1 MNLQVLLGAV
11 LAGGGLGVALIAQG
25 HRKRRKI
32 SNLKTLLESA
42 YLEELG
48 KPAGAVD
55 RQVDVRRLVAQTTQ
69 AAERALAGTQL
80 LGRIR
85 QKIERSDWKLSPG
98 EFVSVTLGLAGAGVV
113 VGLLA
118 GSPALAVLLA
128 GFATVGP
135 FLLVSRSVEKR
146 KRRFEEQLPD
156 VLELIAASL
165 EGGGGVPRALELVVG
180 EADEPA
186 ASEFARVLSAAR
198 LGTPLVEALEDMR
211 ERLGS
216 RDLAWTVQAITVQ
229 QRTGGKLA
237 DVLRIVASFMRSR
250 EEIRRDLR
258 ALTAEGRLSAYVLG
272 ALPFFL
278 ATVLLFVNPTYL
290 NPLFTTPIGFAMV
303 AGAGAMMAVSFFL
316 MKRIVKVEV

>member
-1 MNLQVLLGAV
+1 
-11 LAGGGLGVALIAQG
+11 
-25 HRKRRKI
+25 RR
-32 SNLKTLLESA
+32 
-42 YLEELG
+42 
-48 KPAGAVD
+48 
-55 RQVDVRRLVAQTTQ
+55 
-69 AAERALAGTQL
+69 
-80 LGRIR
+80 
-85 QKIERSDWKLSPG
+85 IERSDWKLSPG
-98 EFVSVTLGLAGAGVV
+98 EFVSVTLGLAGAGFV

-118 GSPALAVLLA
+118 GSGVLAALLA
-128 GFATVGP
+128 GFAVVGP
-135 FLLVSRSVEKR
+135 YLLMSRSVERR
-146 KRRFEEQLPD
+146 KRRFEEQLPE

-165 EGGGGVPRALELVVG
+165 EAGGGVPRALELVVG

-216 RDLAWTVQAITVQ
+216 RDLAWTVQAIRVQ
-229 QRTGGKLA
+229 QRSGGRLA

-290 NPLFTTPIGFAMV
+290 NPLFTTPIGFAML
-303 AGAGAMMAVSFFL
+303 AGAGVMMGVSFVL
-316 MKRIVKVEV
+316 MKKIVKVEV

>member
-1 MNLQVLLGAV
+1 MSLQILLGAT
-11 LAGGGLGVALIAQG
+11 LAASGLGVGLVAHGL
-25 HRKRRKI
+25 RKGRKV
-32 SNLKTLLESA
+32 SNLKALLETA

-48 KPAGAVD
+48 KPMGGPD
-55 RQVDVRRLVAQTTQ
+55 RQVDVRKLVAHTTQ

-80 LGRIR
+80 LGSIR
-85 QKIERSDWKLSPG
+85 VKIERSDWKLSPG
-98 EFVSVTLGLAGAGVV
+98 EFVSVSLVLAGAGVA
-113 VGLLA
+113 VGLLT
-118 GSPALAVLLA
+118 GSIPLAVLLA

-135 FLLVSRSVEKR
+135 FLLVSRSVERR

-156 VLELIAASL
+156 VLELIASSL
-165 EGGGGVPRALELVVG
+165 EAGGGVSRALEMVVG

-186 ASEFARVLSAAR
+186 AGELARVLSATR
-198 LGTPLVEALEDMR
+198 LGIPLVEALQEMR

-216 RDLAWTVQAITVQ
+216 RDLAWTVQAIIVQ
-229 QRTGGKLA
+229 QRTGGRLA
-237 DVLRIVASFMRSR
+237 DVLRVVASFMRSR

-290 NPLFTTPIGFAMV
+290 NPLFTTAMGW
-303 AGAGAMMAVSFFL
+303 AMTGGAGVMMGVSFVL
-316 MKRIVKVEV
+316 MKKIVKVEV

>member
-1 MNLQVLLGAV
+1 MSLHVLLAAM
-11 LAGGGLGVALIAQG
+11 LAGCGLGVTLVAHGL
-25 HRKRRKI
+25 RKGRKV
-32 SNLKTLLESA
+32 SNLKALLDTA

-48 KPAGAVD
+48 KPLGGDVD
-55 RQVDVRRLVAQTTQ
+55 RHDVRRIVSQTTQ
-69 AAERALAGTQL
+69 AAERALAGTRL
-80 LGRIR
+80 LKSIR
-85 QKIERSDWKLSPG
+85 VKIERSDWKLSPG
-98 EFVSVTLGLAGAGVV
+98 EFVSVTLLLAGGGIT

-118 GSPALAVLLA
+118 GSIALAVLLA

-135 FLLVSRSVEKR
+135 FLLVSRSVERR

-156 VLELIAASL
+156 VLELIAAGL
-165 EGGGGVPRALELVVG
+165 EAGGGVPRALELVVG

-186 ASEFARVLSAAR
+186 AGEFARVLSATR
-198 LGTPLVEALEDMR
+198 LGTPLVGALEEMR

-216 RDLAWTVQAITVQ
+216 RDLAWTVQAIIVQ
-229 QRTGGKLA
+229 QRTGGRLA
-237 DVLRIVASFMRSR
+237 DVLRVVASFMRSR

-290 NPLFTTPIGFAMV
+290 NPLFTTPVGFAMT
-303 AGAGAMMAVSFFL
+303 AGAAGMMAVSFML
-316 MKRIVKVEV
+316 MKKIVKVEV